1 METVQVDL
9 LGNCFSKCLCDNFVE
24 ECSLRI
30 CSANEVGGQ
39 NNENSVYEL
48 YCRLNHSC
56 CNNAVGQVVAH
67 SEGGQAYQVGKDKV
81 NDKDKINDNAVG
93 QVVLHNEG
101 RHCQAYQVG
110 KESDKDKVNDKAVGQ
125 VLFHDEIGL
134 VRWALRD

>member
-9 LGNCFSKCLCDNFVE
+9 LGNCFSTCLCDHFFD

-56 CNNAVGQVVAH
+56 CNNVVGQVVPH
-67 SEGGQAYQVGKDKV
+67 NEGGQAYQVGKHKDKDKVNEQDKV
-81 NDKDKINDNAVG
+81 NDKDKINDKVLDKRGWPSISGG
-93 QVVLHNEG
+93 QTQ
-101 RHCQAYQVG
+101 RQRQ
-110 KESDKDKVNDKAVGQ
+110 SQ
-125 VLFHDEIGL
+125 
-134 VRWALRD
+134 